1 MLLPYFE
8 DVIIILRIAV
18 AALVGL
24 LMSRFFFH
32 LTDGNRIFTDANGVE
47 LRNRVSVRKYVNSHI
62 QEIRGALS
70 ESGIHVWTDWA
81 IIVSNDKNEILEVL
95 GLDLKPKFMAA

>member
-1 MLLPYFE
+1 MLLLHFE
-8 DVIIILRIAV
+8 SEIIALCIAV
-18 AALVGL
+18 ARLVGL

-32 LTDGNRIFTDANGVE
+32 LTDGNRIFTDANGIE
-47 LRNRVSVRKYVNSHI
+47 LRNRVSVRKNVNSHI
-62 QEIRGALS
+62 QEIRGAFS

-95 GLDLKPKFMAA
+95 GLNLKPKIMAA